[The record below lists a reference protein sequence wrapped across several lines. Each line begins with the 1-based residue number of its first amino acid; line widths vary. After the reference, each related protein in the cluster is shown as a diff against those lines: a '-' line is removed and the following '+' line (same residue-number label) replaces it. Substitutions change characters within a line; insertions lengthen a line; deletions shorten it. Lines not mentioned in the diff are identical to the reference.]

1 MDLRTQ
7 MNLLVQLSLIDGNIS
22 DTEKAFIYDIG
33 RCNEMVD
40 EDIDKILH
48 HHLRNSRH
56 ELPDMSSLSEDDKIM
71 CLYNIIRLMK
81 ADREVYLTEIKF
93 CENIA
98 DKLGFKKKVVGEL
111 STKVFS
117 DGTLNADIDYLRE
130 VTKKFK
136 M

>member
-1 MDLRTQ
+1 
-7 MNLLVQLSLIDGNIS
+7 
-22 DTEKAFIYDIG
+22 
-33 RCNEMVD
+33 
-40 EDIDKILH
+40 
-48 HHLRNSRH
+48 
-56 ELPDMSSLSEDDKIM
+56 
-71 CLYNIIRLMK
+71 MK
-81 ADREVYLTEIKF
+81 ADREVYITEIKL

>member
-1 MDLRTQ
+1 